1 MPVRLRV
8 AAACR
13 DFITHAG
20 PFFEPSR
27 VVADVILE
35 RTSDAMNLVDL
46 DTGPGRCVEANEQP
60 HGPAIVGGKIQKGRV
75 VFAADHVLLLIW
87 QVEVMAPHAAQRR
100 AERSDALQTIHAGF
114 SPRMVTRRI
123 SRRSF
128 GLKSVRA
135 CSVQRLSQI
144 TRSPARQTCS

>member
-8 AAACR
+8 ATARR
-13 DFITHAG
+13 DFIAHAG

-87 QVEVMAPHAAQRR
+87 QVAVMAQRR
-100 AERSDALQTIHAGF
+100 ADRSDALQTIHTGF

-135 CSVQRLSQI
+135 CSVHRLSQI